1 MRIKVYFH
9 DNPTLSDLWNW
20 LHYTASFKYVFAGSK
35 TFMTKMILWHKKCSF
50 LFRFIITKL
59 YITYIKI
66 SLEYIPYRW
75 QYLKTSIFFSF
86 LGLFCTESALFEFWE
101 MANVKLKCVF
111 NKFERKKRFSI
122 TFGCFFSFLS
132 FYWTGIQL
140 HIKCSILLKTC
151 SSHLILI
158 HMGLEYLLN

>member
-1 MRIKVYFH
+1 MQ
-9 DNPTLSDLWNW
+9 
-20 LHYTASFKYVFAGSK
+20 YVFAGSR
-35 TFMTKMILWHKKCSF
+35 TFMTKMILLHKKCSF

-59 YITYIKI
+59 YITCIKI
-66 SLEYIPYRW
+66 SLYPISTRIFENIY
-75 QYLKTSIFFSF
+75 FFSVF
-86 LGLFCTESALFEFWE
+86 GGLFCTKSALFEFLE

-111 NKFERKKRFSI
+111 NKFERKERFSI
-122 TFGCFFSFLS
+122 TLRCFFSFLS

-158 HMGLEYLLN
+158 NMGLEYLLN

>member
-1 MRIKVYFH
+1 MYLQEAE
-9 DNPTLSDLWNW
+9 LSW
-20 LHYTASFKYVFAGSK
+20 
-35 TFMTKMILWHKKCSF
+35 TKWFYCTQCSF
-50 LFRFIITKL
+50 WFRFIITRL
-59 YITYIKI
+59 YITCIKI
-66 SLEYIPYRW
+66 FLEYIPYRRE
-75 QYLKTSIFFSF
+75 YLKTSIFSVFW
-86 LGLFCTESALFEFWE
+86 GLFCTKSALFEFWE
-101 MANVKLKCVF
+101 MANVKLKCIF

-158 HMGLEYLLN
+158 HMSLEYLLN